1 MNPATLSLLRV
12 SVEGQGYVGFV
23 DIHPGTTLRALRE
36 ALALA
41 LDAGSLPQHYVFVQP
56 SGVLVGTRHERRLA
70 ARDFLPEL
78 RLAPTAESPLALRAC
93 VSLWSGAASF
103 ACWALPASCTVAQLR
118 SEACR
123 FWRLS
128 PADTLLTDGE
138 GGLWPDGGRAW
149 GEGAVFVL
157 RMRDARMERA
167 LAHTAFAS
175 QDCEEEAEAEA
186 ARAGER
192 LEGRPR
198 LPSCGG
204 DEGESFATPS
214 PPDSGEEEGR
224 SPREAAARRRAP
236 AQPASPGAAEAPR
249 TALSRLLRA
258 FPMEPAELSD
268 CAAALHAESAAA
280 AAQGSGGGGG
290 GGGEGEASHRSAAPQ
305 EELLRR
311 LGDVLAEREGEL
323 WSIFTHYAAVRGGGK
338 EGARRRRAR
347 GVLAVCARGAALCG
361 WPAQGPALISTCTPT
376 HMQAGDRGDPFRMRA
391 RQWRCLLSDCG
402 LLGVWEGWW
411 WLVDARACERTWVAA
426 ASVLQATCCG
436 PACRAPCARV

>member
-1 MNPATLSLLRV
+1 MCTDCSGAADFFLSPHFAIFSPYLATLLPPMNPATLSLLRV

-186 ARAGER
+186 AR
-192 LEGRPR
+192 
-198 LPSCGG
+198 
-204 DEGESFATPS
+204 
-214 PPDSGEEEGR
+214 
-224 SPREAAARRRAP
+224 RRAP

-249 TALSRLLRA
+249 TALSHLLRA
-258 FPMEPAELSD
+258 FPMAPAELSD

-280 AAQGSGGGGG
+280 AAQGL
-290 GGGEGEASHRSAAPQ
+290 AA
-305 EELLRR
+305 
-311 LGDVLAEREGEL
+311 
-323 WSIFTHYAAVRGGGK
+323 
-338 EGARRRRAR
+338 GAH
-347 GVLAVCARGAALCG
+347 GQHQVQVGAALVDKK
-361 WPAQGPALISTCTPT
+361 GPA
-376 HMQAGDRGDPFRMRA
+376 H
-391 RQWRCLLSDCG
+391 
-402 LLGVWEGWW
+402 LLGVHQAPRLDLAAHAVHQGVALIGLVQRGHHAHVEHVVDQLEEALLDDVRGRRRVAEEGR
-411 WLVDARACERTWVAA
+411 VEGRREARAERDPRDNLAGQPPVQEL
-426 ASVLQATCCG
+426 VE
-436 PACRAPCARV
+436 PAPQFARI